1 MEDTRLVI
9 GEGLLIKDF
18 QAFHF
23 NQTMKHFSNLDRVHL
38 L

>member
-1 MEDTRLVI
+1 MEDTRL

-23 NQTMKHFSNLDRVHL
+23 NQTMKRNVFHI
-38 L
+38 